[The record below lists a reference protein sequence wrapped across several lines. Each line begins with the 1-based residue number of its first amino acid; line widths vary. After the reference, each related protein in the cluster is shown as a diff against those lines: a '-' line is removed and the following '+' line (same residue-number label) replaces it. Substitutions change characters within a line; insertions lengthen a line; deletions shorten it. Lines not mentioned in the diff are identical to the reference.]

1 MPNINNWINCDVV
14 VQAGHQNT
22 PDGKTGGE
30 SQYGKEIEWTP
41 VVADEAVRILKGA
54 GVEAVKIDA
63 SIKSQRYRLPMQARH
78 VCTLRRS

>member
-22 PDGKTGGE
+22 PDGMTGGE
-30 SQYGKEIEWTP
+30 SQYGKEILWTP

-54 GVEAVKIDA
+54 GVDAVKIDA
-63 SIKSQRYRLPMQARH
+63 SIKSGSTGYRCKLASFVH
-78 VCTLRRS
+78 

>member
-22 PDGKTGGE
+22 PDNKTGGE

-41 VVADEAVRILKGA
+41 VVADEAVRILNVTGA
-54 GVEAVKIDA
+54 NTQK
-63 SIKSQRYRLPMQARH
+63 
-78 VCTLRRS
+78 